1 VTQNYKLAFIGAGSM
16 AEAIFSGLI
25 QLKKMSPENI
35 IVTNRQK
42 EERLLELKEKYG
54 VQINSNHEQVLAE
67 ADVVLLAMKPA
78 GVQKAIESIRSYTNE
93 NQLFISVLAGITT
106 DYISYLLGHN
116 APVVRVMPNTSA
128 AVGSSATVFAPGKFV
143 QDNHLSITESL
154 FQAIGMVRQV
164 KEEDIDSVT
173 AIAGSGPAYMY
184 YLVEAMFDSLD
195 ELQLDRQLG
204 EKLILQMIQGSVD
217 LMKNTDHT
225 PRELYQKVKS
235 PGGTTEAGL
244 QVLENNQI
252 QDIIISCIK
261 QAAQRS
267 KEITKE
273 MSTLPEHM
281 LK

>member
-1 VTQNYKLAFIGAGSM
+1 MKQHYKLAFIGAGSM

-25 QLKKMSPENI
+25 QQKKMSPKNI
-35 IVTNRQK
+35 IVTNRQN
-42 EERLLELKEKYG
+42 EDRLLELKEKYG
-54 VQINSNHEQVLAE
+54 VQISSNHEHVLAE
-67 ADVVLLAMKPA
+67 ADVVILAMKPA
-78 GVQKAIESIRSYTNE
+78 GVQKAIELIRSNTTE

-128 AVGSSATVFAPGKFV
+128 AVGSSATVFSPGKYV
-143 QDNHLSITESL
+143 QDEHLNITESL
-154 FQAIGMVRQV
+154 FQAVGMVRQV
-164 KEEDIDSVT
+164 KEEDVDSVT

-184 YLVEAMFDSLD
+184 YLVEAMFDSLK
-195 ELQLDRQLG
+195 ELHLDRKLG
-204 EKLILQMIQGSVD
+204 EELILQMIQGSVD
-217 LMKNTDHT
+217 LLKSTDQT

-244 QVLENNQI
+244 QVLENNQAQEI
-252 QDIIISCIK
+252 MINCIK
-261 QAAQRS
+261 RAAQRS

-273 MSTLPEHM
+273 MSTLPENM